1 MNREELLEVA
11 NGFGSY
17 LEVLC
22 KAVLLDKVTIVD
34 GRIKV
39 ENWEL
44 PND

>member
-22 KAVLLDKVTIVD
+22 KAILLDKVTIVD

-39 ENWEL
+39 ENWEQS
-44 PND
+44 ND